1 MRLADRWKV
10 AAEETMSPEE
20 FKKLLEGQLKPNG
33 RFIEV
38 SVTKPLHNEQLVFVT
53 LINLPEELGKKRD
66 VEGMNNR
73 LQISID
79 LTRPKVKVEQMSSVL
94 PREFKLRGK
103 SGTPAQ
109 IAKHVADFL
118 NKVVQEVPPKYT
130 HTKVASKV
138 ASSQADDVAEW
149 KRVFQADERALVRYK
164 KELATLEDGRYGT
177 AEEEELVKVKKII
190 DSLEECISSRR
201 KLLYRTMSFKSAAD
215 SDRNEDPGKPSWKV
229 TAASSMKADSWY
241 HQKAGEGRDLW
252 FLAKSEQKNE
262 GWAGVQVEW
271 MKKNPSAKKSS
282 VPKAFMRLWKE
293 LPDSEVPSEV
303 KGAAK

>member
-10 AAEETMSPEE
+10 AAEEAMSPEE

-33 RFIEV
+33 RFIAV
-38 SVTKPLHNEQLVFVT
+38 SVAKPLANEQLVFVT

-79 LTRPKVKVEQMSSVL
+79 LTRPKVKAEQMSSQL

-130 HTKVASKV
+130 HTKVASKAV
-138 ASSQADDVAEW
+138 V
-149 KRVFQADERALVRYK
+149 
-164 KELATLEDGRYGT
+164 
-177 AEEEELVKVKKII
+177 
-190 DSLEECISSRR
+190 
-201 KLLYRTMSFKSAAD
+201 
-215 SDRNEDPGKPSWKV
+215 NPWKV

-241 HQKAGEGRDLW
+241 HQEAGKGRDLW
-252 FLAKSEQKNE
+252 FLAKSQQKNE
-262 GWAGVQVEW
+262 GWAGVEVEW
-271 MKKNPSAKKSS
+271 QKKNPSSKKSS
-282 VPKAFMRLWKE
+282 VPKAFIRLWEE
-293 LPDSEVPSEV
+293 LPESEVPSEV
-303 KGAAK
+303 KEAVK